1 MNLDAEQLSFFKKN
15 GYLLVKGAM
24 SKALCER
31 AQDLLWQSLPEGT
44 PLVRDDPS
52 THRGPFLD
60 PHRSTEAMHI
70 RDGFRWQVRD
80 LGTHPDI
87 IDLIYSEAIV
97 SMAESLLGQ
106 GTLRQHK
113 KGGVPMGSQGAA
125 WPGGPVDP
133 ALGTEGA
140 RGIYCTLSPPDESE
154 QSQPLHCHTD
164 GHPFHL
170 GVVGLIADSP
180 PKGGAFTIWP
190 GSHAR
195 LYPTFAMQYDQ
206 PRIPYYDHLP
216 SYRGILHTPE
226 YLAELERVEG
236 DTAPLECHG
245 EAGDIVFWHHR
256 LAHAAGVNQTATM
269 REAILADFWKTD
281 LDECRA
287 EPPHADMWHDWSPAL
302 REASGDYSDAFAETQ
317 RRA

>member
-125 WPGGPVDP
+125 VPGAGSS
-133 ALGTEGA
+133 
-140 RGIYCTLSPPDESE
+140 TL
-154 QSQPLHCHTD
+154 L
-164 GHPFHL
+164 
-170 GVVGLIADSP
+170 
-180 PKGGAFTIWP
+180 
-190 GSHAR
+190 R
-195 LYPTFAMQYDQ
+195 
-206 PRIPYYDHLP
+206 
-216 SYRGILHTPE
+216 
-226 YLAELERVEG
+226 
-236 DTAPLECHG
+236 
-245 EAGDIVFWHHR
+245 
-256 LAHAAGVNQTATM
+256 AH
-269 REAILADFWKTD
+269 
-281 LDECRA
+281 
-287 EPPHADMWHDWSPAL
+287 
-302 REASGDYSDAFAETQ
+302 
-317 RRA
+317 